1 MSSPVES
8 TSMFSPE
15 LISMVGGGV
24 TGFLFRYMAQ
34 KSQDQKEMFNQLIQA
49 NLQTTANQDKAVQR
63 VSLDAGRVVRQ
74 IIVLTVLFGAF
85 AAPFILP
92 FFGVPTFIEVDVKNP
107 EALFGLIPETGR
119 KAFVELNGFFWTSE
133 NRQVLLS
140 IVGFYFGSAA
150 ANNKS

>member
-1 MSSPVES
+1 
-8 TSMFSPE
+8 MFSTE
-15 LISMVGGGV
+15 LISMIAGGA

-34 KSQDQKEMFNQLIQA
+34 KSQDQKELFERLIQA
-49 NLQTTANQDKAVQR
+49 NKQTTENQNKAAER
-63 VSLDAGRVVRQ
+63 VPLDAGRVVRQ

-107 EALFGLIPETGR
+107 EGLFGLIPETS
-119 KAFVELNGFFWTSE
+119 KKVFVEINGFFWSSE
-133 NRQVLLS
+133 NREILLS

-150 ANNKS
+150 ANRKS

>member
-1 MSSPVES
+1 
-8 TSMFSPE
+8 MFSPE

-63 VSLDAGRVVRQ
+63 VSIDAGKTVRQ

-107 EALFGLIPETGR
+107 EGFFGLIPETGR

>member
-1 MSSPVES
+1 
-8 TSMFSPE
+8 MFSPE

-34 KSQDQKEMFNQLIQA
+34 KSQDQKEIFERLITA
-49 NLQTTANQDKAVQR
+49 NKQTTENQDKAAQR
-63 VSLDAGRVVRQ
+63 VPLDAGRVVRQ
-74 IIVLTVLFGAF
+74 IIVLVVLFGAF

-92 FFGVPTFIEVDVKNP
+92 FFGVPTFVEVDVKNP
-107 EALFGLIPETGR
+107 EALFGLIPATAK
-119 KAFVELNGFFWTSE
+119 KAFVEINGFFWTSE
-133 NRQVLLS
+133 NREVLLS